1 MKKSVKRIL
10 LVIPVIVFI
19 VIATL
24 IIMNVLKDENKLT
37 VKEKEWINNN
47 LSTVQNVNIINN
59 LSINNLSSSST
70 TNLTAQITVN
80 GVTSA

>member
-59 LSINNLSSSST
+59 LSNLDK
-70 TNLTAQITVN
+70 NL
-80 GVTSA
+80 G

>member
-37 VKEKEWINNN
+37 VKEKEWINILALI
-47 LSTVQNVNIINN
+47 LSV
-59 LSINNLSSSST
+59 L
-70 TNLTAQITVN
+70 
-80 GVTSA
+80 

>member
-10 LVIPVIVFI
+10 LVIPAIVFI
-19 VIATL
+19 VVATL

-47 LSTVQNVNIINN
+47 LSTVQNVNII
-59 LSINNLSSSST
+59 I
-70 TNLTAQITVN
+70 I
-80 GVTSA
+80 